1 MSDVCSTP
9 LFRFCFLVFL
19 FYEKTKGFG
28 TSTDGVH
35 WVARPPAN
43 LQSGGNLKANITAHG
58 FEIGGVAPLLDP
70 VTNQTKWYAFA
81 CLARQELPAA
91 IEGRVG
97 CFTFVADNPSGPYE
111 LASRNYAFLA
121 YGQRGNDPEYAYY
134 TRYYY
139 GTEQHGTPADASS
152 YNDTAARRNAKSGV
166 LDGRGIG
173 KDVVKKPAG
182 SNGVLLVNY
191 QVYNRAHWKHEP
203 GVRAYMSTLKKLV
216 LDQDDGTLRMVWWPA
231 NDRLKNASSC
241 SNHSSIPV
249 TYTAT
254 AGNRVHAQRNA
265 ATDVRTTAAAL
276 PRDVSLNGGSTTAT
290 AILPVALQL
299 DGQKGSIVE
308 GNVVWGSSGG
318 FCFPYHAEGEG
329 GSRTGT
335 AFKAAFIVFEDS
347 TRGIASTGESTS
359 AACSGVGSAGGAL
372 ASGGITPLFYCN
384 DTFGITA
391 AAPEPTRGLK
401 LATGM
406 HAAFK
411 FMFRQGMYD
420 VYINDVFI
428 LSYALPIQPQDEQAL
443 LITGSFAAAS
453 PLQSWTLNL

>member
-81 CLARQELPAA
+81 CLAHQELPAA

-173 KDVVKKPAG
+173 KDVHHSPT
-182 SNGVLLVNY
+182 SQLTIHRRY
-191 QVYNRAHWKHEP
+191 
-203 GVRAYMSTLKKLV
+203 LV
-216 LDQDDGTLRMVWWPA
+216 L
-231 NDRLKNASSC
+231 SSPLYC
-241 SNHSSIPV
+241 V
-249 TYTAT
+249 CRALL
-254 AGNRVHAQRNA
+254 RNA
-265 ATDVRTTAAAL
+265 T
-276 PRDVSLNGGSTTAT
+276 
-290 AILPVALQL
+290 
-299 DGQKGSIVE
+299 
-308 GNVVWGSSGG
+308 
-318 FCFPYHAEGEG
+318 
-329 GSRTGT
+329 
-335 AFKAAFIVFEDS
+335 
-347 TRGIASTGESTS
+347 
-359 AACSGVGSAGGAL
+359 
-372 ASGGITPLFYCN
+372 
-384 DTFGITA
+384 
-391 AAPEPTRGLK
+391 
-401 LATGM
+401 
-406 HAAFK
+406 
-411 FMFRQGMYD
+411 
-420 VYINDVFI
+420 
-428 LSYALPIQPQDEQAL
+428 
-443 LITGSFAAAS
+443 
-453 PLQSWTLNL
+453 